1 MATCEDLKHSK
12 EEANFFR
19 YIALLNDGGRL
30 VLKETYKKEVPGGN
44 IIGYLK
50 PKQEEVRKKYVKGV
64 KGSKQILYPEQFDI
78 LYPKNGETD
87 PDKYDFTLL
96 TFLLRNLSNLDSELD
111 VWSTKTVPSDDTTKP
126 ADITRLRLWR
136 NKIAHAETSELADDE
151 FEKRWNELKN
161 VLLNLG
167 KDLIPDLEGSISGME
182 TRTLHSKR
190 EEELQQVI
198 DTWKEKYIGL
208 ADDIH
213 LLKQS
218 Q

>member
-64 KGSKQILYPEQFDI
+64 KGSKQILYQFDK

-87 PDKYDFTLL
+87 PDKYDITLL
-96 TFLLRNLSNLDSELD
+96 TFLLRNLSNLDSKLD
-111 VWSTKTVPSDDTTKP
+111 VWSKDTVPSHDTTKP

-167 KDLIPDLEGSISGME
+167 KDLIPNLERKISAMKTE
-182 TRTLHSKR
+182 TIDPKR